1 MRLRFAHPRE
11 HRGIDNA
18 RIGRVEPDEPGRL
31 AIWQVSTQSECLG
44 LADGATAPRQA
55 AAATA
60 ATTAP
65 AATSAAASAAS
76 ATSAAA
82 ATSAATSGHLF
93 TERRPEVLLVEDIER
108 AEADV
113 GDLLFGEGEPRT
125 RRRVLRRNIGHRTG
139 GCCRCAA
146 RQRQRHANDSQRRY
160 DFLPALSLRS
170 LLRHCHSRFLHEF
183 QHMFA
188 VAPSGRVGFAHLACK
203 AAPLAG
209 THRRCAGFRPHEQ
222 QSLCNNRF
230 HEHRMNDVVRFPP
243 ESPCPLRQPR
253 ADPHRNHC

>member
-1 MRLRFAHPRE
+1 MRLRLDALTTCAS
-11 HRGIDNA
+11 A
-18 RIGRVEPDEPGRL
+18 RAARYRQRTIGRVEPDEPGRL
-31 AIWQVSTQSECLG
+31 AIWQVSTQSECPG

-60 ATTAP
+60 ATAAAT

-93 TERRPEVLLVEDIER
+93 TKRRPEVLLVEDIER

-113 GDLLFGEGEPRT
+113 GDLLLGEGEPRA
-125 RRRVLRRNIGHRTG
+125 RRGILRRHVRHRTG
-139 GCCRCAA
+139 GCRRCAA
-146 RQRQRHANDSQRRY
+146 RQRQRHANDSQRRH

-170 LLRHCHSRFLHEF
+170 LLRHCHSRILHEF

-188 VAPSGRVGFAHLACK
+188 VAPKRQGRLCTHTLQGRAACRN
-203 AAPLAG
+203 AP
-209 THRRCAGFRPHEQ
+209 TVRRVPTARTAVSMQ
-222 QSLCNNRF
+222 QQIS
-230 HEHRMNDVVRFPP
+230 
-243 ESPCPLRQPR
+243 
-253 ADPHRNHC
+253 